1 MPSSSGV
8 STPRVY
14 GPVRPSRPLS
24 LAAVSRPVSRHG
36 SIVGHSRH
44 ASAVG
49 QPSHPNPS
57 NPNPSTS
64 HPTSSHPNPSSTALI
79 HRAQHE
85 AATVF
90 PASIANLI
98 SALATSARLS
108 LRVSAF
114 FIEVILEGSQYST
127 RVGLGYTR
135 RVLIS
140 AISSARRVYLASNAA
155 LDGDLLA
162 AVGLADHTGKGP
174 STDAFLNVLDRWT
187 NLGIYVIHHT
197 FTLAELFTMSGFY
210 LTANTVQG
218 ASFAAHESV
227 TLFDSLFGS
236 NESSRALSSII
247 TLVRRE
253 LLEDD
258 RFKAAEHGKVA
269 TLTALTKALTAFAC
283 LQNATW
289 HSTAKRFKMK
299 VLYDCTVLT
308 SSDESF
314 SGAKPEPLPQIDGLD
329 TLSRRTTRQQVPPA
343 IEEALDADGD
353 VNMEHVSQV
362 AAPAPAMSR
371 VSRTRTS
378 RTLGP
383 TPDTSKG
390 ADIELLL
397 QLEGL
402 ASADEGDDDEPFG
415 LVKPKPPLQSPDKP
429 RRRQLKRVHT
439 DTYEI
444 TDEFSESMVVTQT
457 LERLGPSP
465 IELDRP
471 LPRSSTASIPDVLV
485 EALDEDVEMSDQ
497 SDEFRPPATP
507 MQTPVV
513 EEDETDWIE
522 VDHLLDEP
530 STTSASSAMVPSVPS
545 DQSILSDEPSSNGS
559 SDKIQLVL
567 RTMTNKLLQHRRI
580 VRRVKRMSPSQT
592 PSPPPGIRKS
602 ERSGSP
608 FASAAAEPAV
618 APAGATRDLGRAD
631 VRSIDWGSAPQA
643 GPSTRRSSTPCRS
656 PQKRRAEA
664 TPPPPPSSPEKKS
677 GSPKGKGKAK
687 AKAKMGRR
695 SIAALRDATSL
706 RAALRPKSPQPF
718 PDREEEE
725 GSEPI
730 NVSVR
735 QTLRPAPIVESQP
748 PSPTTVRGPMV
759 PPPTPF
765 GAPRVRGSMHGSTRT
780 RSSRIQASSSQ
791 IFTAGQRDTAA
802 NLFPHEPLIKNIHRF
817 MRYSSAA
824 YGQNFLRIF
833 GLGNADFNFPTTG
846 RHHANSWAFAQ
857 HTNIQIDAL
866 LLSSFTESEAYSP
879 AFAQEK
885 APPLV
890 HYVAVEHA
898 LQAIVL
904 TCRGTLGLSDV
915 LVDLTC
921 DYREIPVEGG
931 DPDGAYFAHAGMYE
945 SAVKLSAKQSRVHQ
959 TLLAALEQYPS
970 YGLVLCGHS
979 LGGGV
984 AALLAINS
992 AMPAEKFM
1000 AQNATRERP
1009 VRHPRITTKFVTSF
1023 SSGLPPGRPIH
1034 CYAYGIPAV
1043 VSSDLARHSSGLI
1056 TSIIQN
1062 ADVVPTLSLGVL
1074 RDLRNIA
1081 VTLFEEGGVAEEI
1094 VARVTGLKRD
1104 SSDNAQADWMMSL
1117 IKTMRADM
1125 DNDKLF
1131 PPGSVYIM
1139 EYFDV
1144 FVTVDTDGSHSS
1156 KQQAQRVILRQ
1167 CDSVEERFREPLFSK
1182 TMLNDHLPSHYER
1195 STQLL
1200 YEGLG
1205 QGLL

>member
-24 LAAVSRPVSRHG
+24 LAAVSRPA
-36 SIVGHSRH
+36 SIAGH
-44 ASAVG
+44 
-49 QPSHPNPS
+49 
-57 NPNPSTS
+57 TS
-64 HPTSSHPNPSSTALI
+64 LPVATPEPTPPPTSTALI
-79 HRAQHE
+79 HRAQHD
-85 AATVF
+85 AATIF

-98 SALATSARLS
+98 TALATSARLS
-108 LRVSAF
+108 LRVTAF
-114 FIEVILEGSQYST
+114 FIEIILEGSQYST

-155 LDGDLLA
+155 LDGELLA
-162 AVGLADHTGKGP
+162 AVGLADGTGKGA
-174 STDAFLNVLDRWT
+174 STDVFLNVLDRWT
-187 NLGIYVIHHT
+187 NLGIHVIHHT
-197 FTLAELFTMSGFY
+197 FTLAELFAMSGFY
-210 LTANTVQG
+210 LTSNTVQG

-258 RFKAAEHGKVA
+258 RFKEHGKVA
-269 TLTALTKALTAFAC
+269 TLTALTKALTAFVC
-283 LQNATW
+283 VQNATW
-289 HSTAKRFKMK
+289 HSTAKRLKMK

-308 SSDESF
+308 SSHESF
-314 SGAKPEPLPQIDGLD
+314 SATKPEPLPQIEGPGPTSNL
-329 TLSRRTTRQQVPPA
+329 LRSSTRQQAPPA
-343 IEEALDADGD
+343 IEEAHTGDVD
-353 VNMEHVSQV
+353 VNMDRVSHI
-362 AAPAPAMSR
+362 AAPAPVRPR
-371 VSRTRTS
+371 VSRTLRAS
-378 RTLGP
+378 MSLGP
-383 TPDTSKG
+383 A
-390 ADIELLL
+390 ADANQGDDLELLL

-402 ASADEGDDDEPFG
+402 TSADEGDDDESFG
-415 LVKPKPPLQSPDKP
+415 PVKPKTPLDSPEKP
-429 RRRQLKRVHT
+429 LPRQLKRMHT

-457 LERLGPSP
+457 LQRLGPSP
-465 IELDRP
+465 TERDHP
-471 LPRSSTASIPDVLV
+471 LPRSSTGNIPDVLV
-485 EALDEDVEMSDQ
+485 EAMDEDMDMSDQ
-497 SDEFRPPATP
+497 SDRFRPPATP
-507 MQTPVV
+507 TQTPVV

-522 VDHLLDEP
+522 VDHLLNEP
-530 STTSASSAMVPSVPS
+530 TSNSASSALVHSVPS
-545 DQSILSDEPSSNGS
+545 DQSILSDESSPSGS
-559 SDKIQLVL
+559 SDRIQLVL
-567 RTMTNKLLQHRRI
+567 RTMTNKLLQHRRT
-580 VRRVKRMSPSQT
+580 VRRVKRMSRSQT
-592 PSPPPGIRKS
+592 PPPGAS
-602 ERSGSP
+602 ERGSSGSP
-608 FASAAAEPAV
+608 FASGPAAEPVV
-618 APAGATRDLGRAD
+618 APVDTTWDQGRAD
-631 VRSIDWGSAPQA
+631 VRSIEWGAEPEAGSSMRRSNTPRGSA
-643 GPSTRRSSTPCRS
+643 
-656 PQKRRAEA
+656 QKRRANA
-664 TPPPPPSSPEKKS
+664 TPPPSPSSPDKRAAS
-677 GSPKGKGKAK
+677 SKGKGKAK
-687 AKAKMGRR
+687 AGRR
-695 SIAALRDATSL
+695 SIARLRDAASFNVL
-706 RAALRPKSPQPF
+706 RSKSPQPF
-718 PDREEEE
+718 PDREEEP

-730 NVSVR
+730 TVSVR
-735 QTLRPAPIVESQP
+735 QTLRPSPIVESGP
-748 PSPTTVRGPMV
+748 PSPSNVRGPA
-759 PPPTPF
+759 PPSSTPF
-765 GAPRVRGSMHGSTRT
+765 TQHRVRGSMHGSTRT

-791 IFTAGQRDTAA
+791 IFTTGQRDTAA
-802 NLFPHEPLIKNIHRF
+802 NLFPHEPLIKNIYRF

-824 YGQNFLRIF
+824 YGQNFLRIL

-846 RHHANSWAFAQ
+846 RYHANSWAFAQ

-866 LLSSFTESEAYSP
+866 LLSSFTETEAYSP

-890 HYVAVEHA
+890 HYVAVEHT

-921 DYREIPVEGG
+921 NYREIPVEGG
-931 DPDGAYFAHAGMYE
+931 DPNGAYFAHAGMYE
-945 SAVKLSAKQSRVHQ
+945 SAVKLSAKHSRVHQ
-959 TLLAALEQYPS
+959 TLLEALEQYPK

-992 AMPAEKFM
+992 AMPAERFM
-1000 AQNATRERP
+1000 TQNAARERP
-1009 VRHPRITTKFVTSF
+1009 VRHPRITTPFVTSF

-1043 VSSDLARHSSGLI
+1043 ASSDLARHSSGLI

-1081 VTLFEEGGVAEEI
+1081 VTLFEERGVAEDI
-1094 VARVTGLKRD
+1094 VARVMGLKGD
-1104 SSDNAQADWMMSL
+1104 TDDAQADWMMSL

-1144 FVTVDTDGSHSS
+1144 FVTGDTDGEHSC